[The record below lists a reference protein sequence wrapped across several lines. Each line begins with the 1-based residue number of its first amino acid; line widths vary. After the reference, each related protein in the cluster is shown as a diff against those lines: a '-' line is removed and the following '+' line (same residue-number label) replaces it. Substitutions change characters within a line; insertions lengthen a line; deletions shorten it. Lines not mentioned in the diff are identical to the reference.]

1 MKDPAAA
8 AGMSD
13 PVRNPSFRRRW
24 REVDQLLQPVVPSPK
39 PGADPLGPIGLALLD
54 AWRRKQTDRQGVGP

>member
-1 MKDPAAA
+1 MRDPAAA

-24 REVDQLLQPVVPSPK
+24 QEPQFNEQRTTTTLPTKSDV
-39 PGADPLGPIGLALLD
+39 LGPIGLALLE
-54 AWRRKQTDRQGVGP
+54 AWQREGAGRSKP